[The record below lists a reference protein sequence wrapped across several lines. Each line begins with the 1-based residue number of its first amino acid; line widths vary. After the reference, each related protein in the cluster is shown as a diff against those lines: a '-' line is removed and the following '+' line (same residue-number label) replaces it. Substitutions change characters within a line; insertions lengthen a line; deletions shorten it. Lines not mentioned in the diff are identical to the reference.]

1 MRSFLILMRVQLH
14 ALACSL
20 MPHKR
25 RFSTAL
31 TVLAGIALV
40 GLAALYLV
48 LLGITLISFG
58 LEAAIPAFAVALSAL
73 AGVIFTFLK
82 ANGTLFGLA
91 DFDLV
96 MSLPVPRRTV
106 VASRVT
112 ALYASA
118 TLIGAIASVPL
129 WAVYFVFTSFSP
141 WTVVCAMLS
150 VLLAP
155 AIPTALATFLAFG
168 VSALASRFRHANL
181 VYIVISLI
189 AFTAI
194 MVVVYGYSFSAGA
207 NKGDASAEQLAGGL
221 AAISGLLNLG
231 WPPAS
236 WMGSAV
242 VEGSVLGLGAF
253 TATSIA
259 VPALALEIMQR
270 NYLAINAALTARVR
284 ARALTTGEL
293 RARTERAGTPFK
305 ALVLKEY
312 RTLLGIPS
320 YAFNCLFG
328 YLFML
333 VIAAALS
340 VIGLKEILLSGAVD
354 GVEIGAAEYDAIA
367 GFAVNLLPWFF
378 VFCAIMCP
386 SAACSISIEGK
397 SSWICATAPL
407 PQRVILGAKLAS
419 NAVPVAATIAVSAL
433 VLFASGQVDALGA
446 ACVLVTGFGGFFL
459 MVNIGLSSDVRKP
472 NFSWTTPNDVVK
484 RGFPIMIVVLGGMV
498 LAFGGGAL
506 SFVIS
511 LNLGV
516 VAGIAWNLGV
526 GIVGAVAGWLIFRHT
541 CRVATSYLTK

>member
-129 WAVYFVFTSFSP
+129 WAVYLVFSSFSP
-141 WTVVCAMLS
+141 WAVVCAVLS

-181 VYIVISLI
+181 MYIVISLI

-194 MVVVYGYSFSAGA
+194 MVVVYGYSFSAGE
-207 NKGDASAEQLAGGL
+207 GDASAEQLAGEL

-253 TATSIA
+253 TAASIA

-305 ALVLKEY
+305 ALVLKEC

-333 VIAAALS
+333 VIAVALS
-340 VIGLKEILLSGAVD
+340 VVGLKEILLSGAVD
-354 GVEIGAAEYDAIA
+354 GVEIGAAEYDAVS
-367 GFAVNLLPWFF
+367 GLVVNLLPWFF

-407 PQRVILGAKLAS
+407 PLRTILGAKLAS
-419 NAVPVAATIAVSAL
+419 NAIPVAATIAVSAL

-541 CRVATSYLTK
+541 CRVATSYLTR

>member
-1 MRSFLILMRVQLH
+1 MRSFLILMRMQLH

-129 WAVYFVFTSFSP
+129 WAVYLVFTSFSP

-194 MVVVYGYSFSAGA
+194 MVVVYGYSFSASEGE
-207 NKGDASAEQLAGGL
+207 GDAEQLAGGL

-253 TATSIA
+253 TAASIA

-333 VIAAALS
+333 VIAVALS

-407 PQRVILGAKLAS
+407 PLRTILGAKLAS

>member
-129 WAVYFVFTSFSP
+129 WAVYLVFSSFSP
-141 WTVVCAMLS
+141 WAVVCAVLS

-253 TATSIA
+253 TAASIA

-333 VIAAALS
+333 VIAVALS

-354 GVEIGAAEYDAIA
+354 GVEIGTAEYDAIA

-407 PQRVILGAKLAS
+407 PLRTILGAKLAS
-419 NAVPVAATIAVSAL
+419 NAIPVAATIAVSAL
-433 VLFASGQVDALGA
+433 VLLASGQVDALGA
-446 ACVLVTGFGGFFL
+446 ACVLITGFGGFFL

-516 VAGIAWNLGV
+516 VTGIAWNLGV

-541 CRVATSYLTK
+541 CRVATSYLTR

>member
-118 TLIGAIASVPL
+118 TLMGAIASVPL
-129 WAVYFVFTSFSP
+129 WAVYLVFTSFSP
-141 WTVVCAMLS
+141 WAVVCAVLS

-259 VPALALEIMQR
+259 IPALALEIMQR

-293 RARTERAGTPFK
+293 RARTERAGSPFK

-333 VIAAALS
+333 VIAVALS

-354 GVEIGAAEYDAIA
+354 GVEIGAAEYDAVS
-367 GFAVNLLPWFF
+367 GLVVNLLPWFF

-541 CRVATSYLTK
+541 CRVATSYLTR